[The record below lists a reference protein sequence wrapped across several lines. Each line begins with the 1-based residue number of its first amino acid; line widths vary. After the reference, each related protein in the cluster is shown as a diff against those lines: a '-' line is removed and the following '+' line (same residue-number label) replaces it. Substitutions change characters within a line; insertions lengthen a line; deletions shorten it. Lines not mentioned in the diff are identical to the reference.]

1 MQDAVAVRRPWPLR
15 LTRMKFHPFLLLAF
29 AAPFALAQTCP
40 SGVTVQSGAKIPRVI
55 ELYTSE
61 GCSSCPPADR
71 WLTSMRNQPGVIT
84 ASFHVDYWN
93 GQGWTDR
100 FASRAFTE
108 RQKQGIG
115 VNGSRFAYTPQLVFN
130 GRDSRDAAFTP
141 EPNEAAKIRLTWTR
155 SSAQE
160 LILRAEAQSGAPSK
174 VAIWWARL
182 EDGHQTQVHA
192 GENRGA
198 ALRHDSVVREY
209 AALPPLEG
217 RTKAQWTIPVSEAEP
232 GHPTRWIAVA
242 VNGLTGKVLQ
252 ALEIG
257 C

>member
-1 MQDAVAVRRPWPLR
+1 
-15 LTRMKFHPFLLLAF
+15 MKFNPFLILGLV
-29 AAPFALAQTCP
+29 APMATAQTCP
-40 SGVTVQSGAKIPRVI
+40 SGVSIQSGAKPPRVI

-71 WLTSMRNQPGVIT
+71 WLTSMRKQPGVIT

-93 GQGWTDR
+93 GLGWTDR
-100 FASRAFTE
+100 FANRAFTE
-108 RQKQGIG
+108 RQKQGVG
-115 VNGSRFAYTPQLVFN
+115 VNGSRFAYTPQILFN

-141 EPNEAAKIRLTWTR
+141 EPAEPAKVRLTWIR
-155 SSAQE
+155 SSTQE
-160 LILRAEAQSGAPSK
+160 MVLRAEALAGAPSK
-174 VAIWWARL
+174 VTIWWARL
-182 EDGHQTQVHA
+182 EDGHQTQVRA

-209 AALPPLEG
+209 AVLPPWEG
-217 RTKAQWTIPVSEAEP
+217 QLKAEWTIPISAREA

-242 VNGLTGKVLQ
+242 ANGLTGKVMQ
-252 ALEIG
+252 AIEIG